1 MKYEESGFSAL
12 FIGAALLAA
21 GLCFG
26 GMFLGPS
33 VARAV
38 LAGILVLLAVLAVS
52 FFLTRSRMRETRARL
67 ETMAITDEMTGVYN
81 RRHLYKRFEEEFQ
94 EHRRQGT
101 EMGCILVD
109 LDRLR
114 SINETHGHRT
124 GDAVLKEFARVIRA
138 CTRVYDI
145 LGRYGGEEFM
155 ILLPLTGLLHAMAFA
170 ERVRKTIERDFA
182 VTGPSGESVKLTIS
196 LGVSNLRV
204 GDSSIDVVAKRADEA
219 LLKAKK
225 SGRNRAELA

>member
-1 MKYEESGFSAL
+1 MMGTEHDPSGKGDRTMNAEG
-12 FIGAALLAA
+12 I
-21 GLCFG
+21 
-26 GMFLGPS
+26 
-33 VARAV
+33 V
-38 LAGILVLLAVLAVS
+38 ILVLVALLGAAS
-52 FFLTRSRMRETRARL
+52 FLFLRARATLVKTRARL
-67 ETMAITDEMTGVYN
+67 ETMAVMDEMTGVYN
-81 RRHLYKRFEEEFQ
+81 RRHLFKRFEEEFQ

-114 SINETHGHRT
+114 SINETYGHRT

>member
-1 MKYEESGFSAL
+1 MKAEGIVILAL
-12 FIGAALLAA
+12 AALLGAA
-21 GLCFG
+21 I
-26 GMFLGPS
+26 FLFLRT
-33 VARAV
+33 RAK
-38 LAGILVLLAVLAVS
+38 L
-52 FFLTRSRMRETRARL
+52 EKTRARL
-67 ETMAITDEMTGVYN
+67 ETIAVTDEMTGVFN
-81 RRHLYKRFEEEFQ
+81 RRHLFQRFEEEFQ
-94 EHRRQGT
+94 EHRRQGA

-124 GDAVLKEFARVIRA
+124 GDAVLKEFARVMRGCI
-138 CTRVYDI
+138 RVYDI

-155 ILLPLTGLLHAMAFA
+155 ILLPLTGLLHSMAFA

-182 VTGPSGESVKLTIS
+182 VTEPSGESVKLTIS

-204 GDSSIDVVAKRADEA
+204 GDSSIDVIAKRAEEA
-219 LLKAKK
+219 LLKAKE